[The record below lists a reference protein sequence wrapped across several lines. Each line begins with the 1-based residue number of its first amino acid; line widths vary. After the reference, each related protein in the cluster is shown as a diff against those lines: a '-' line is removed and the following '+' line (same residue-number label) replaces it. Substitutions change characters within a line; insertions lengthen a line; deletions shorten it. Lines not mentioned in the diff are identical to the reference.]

1 MKEKS
6 SSPFFFFL
14 FLFYSTITN
23 KIKVKQVLFL
33 ELARTDRY
41 GGEIH
46 LGTCFPFSVLQ
57 ME

>member
-14 FLFYSTITN
+14 FYSTITN
-23 KIKVKQVLFL
+23 KTKVKQVLFL